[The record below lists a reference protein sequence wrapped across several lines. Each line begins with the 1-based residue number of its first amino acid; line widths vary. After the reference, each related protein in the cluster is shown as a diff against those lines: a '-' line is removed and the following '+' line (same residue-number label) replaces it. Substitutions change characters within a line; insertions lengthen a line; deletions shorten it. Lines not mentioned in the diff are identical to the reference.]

1 MQSLWKFDFTAPKY
15 APETTGKARPRAVSG
30 AAGSSARR

>member
-15 APETTGKARPRAVSG
+15 APEAAGKARSRAVSG
-30 AAGSSARR
+30 AAGTSARR